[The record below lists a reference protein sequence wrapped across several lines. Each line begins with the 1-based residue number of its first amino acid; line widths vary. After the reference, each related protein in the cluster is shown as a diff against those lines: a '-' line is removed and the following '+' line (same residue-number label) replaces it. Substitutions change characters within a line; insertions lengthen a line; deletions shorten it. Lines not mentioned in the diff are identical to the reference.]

1 MTQAKTF
8 DGVGFLALGDTVLIV
23 WQAAARVERNR
34 WLFDNV
40 DATLAEN
47 PGGIIILQHVL
58 QSSNPPDKPAR
69 AENDARVRKLGAN
82 LRRLV
87 TVPVGDALW
96 GALVRAVM
104 RALMLVTSS
113 SKALFVASSEE
124 HGVDV
129 ALISASRQP
138 ADARPRRDRARL
150 RPAVRGARS
159 GARHEGHVERNR
171 SPLALRD
178 TPESDLDLLSGAG
191 ASRAP
196 RLVAG

>member
-69 AENDARVRKLGAN
+69 AENDARIRKLGAN
-82 LRRLV
+82 L
-87 TVPVGDALW
+87 W
-96 GALVRAVM
+96 
-104 RALMLVTSS
+104 
-113 SKALFVASSEE
+113 
-124 HGVDV
+124 
-129 ALISASRQP
+129 
-138 ADARPRRDRARL
+138 
-150 RPAVRGARS
+150 
-159 GARHEGHVERNR
+159 
-171 SPLALRD
+171 
-178 TPESDLDLLSGAG
+178 
-191 ASRAP
+191 SRASVSRIAMP
-196 RLVAG
+196 SLGNPSRS